1 MSGTSSDRAGSQS
14 SRDQSDT
21 GSGRPQQEEKL
32 ERSITGKLLFFYVLG
47 DVLGSGIYALIGVIA
62 LEVGGAFWMAFV
74 VGVTVAML
82 TGFAYAELIT
92 KYPQAAGAALY
103 VHKAFGNRILTFIV
117 TFCMLAA
124 SIAAAGALALVFG
137 GPYFQEFLDIPSKVT
152 AVVFIILLAL
162 LNFRGISESVKANLV
177 MSLIEVSGLLLI
189 LLIGAV
195 VLGSAEANL
204 SQPFEFNE
212 GNTALVILGGAAIAF
227 FAMTGFENA
236 ANVAGET
243 QNPSKVFPRA
253 LLGGMALAGLM
264 YLLVAFIASMVAPL
278 DDLAGSTSG
287 LLVVVKAGPIAVP
300 AMVFS

>member
-14 SRDQSDT
+14 PRDHSDA

-137 GPYFQEFLDIPSKVT
+137 GPYFRTPAHPADRRRRPRFRRGESQS
-152 AVVFIILLAL
+152 AVRVQ
-162 LNFRGISESVKANLV
+162 RGQHSV
-177 MSLIEVSGLLLI
+177 GDP
-189 LLIGAV
+189 GRRCHR
-195 VLGSAEANL
+195 VLR
-204 SQPFEFNE
+204 
-212 GNTALVILGGAAIAF
+212 
-227 FAMTGFENA
+227 MTGFENA

-300 AMVFS
+300 AMVFSAIALVAVTNTTLVALVAQIDSRGAVAGPDP

>member
-1 MSGTSSDRAGSQS
+1 MR
-14 SRDQSDT
+14 
-21 GSGRPQQEEKL
+21 
-32 ERSITGKLLFFYVLG
+32 
-47 DVLGSGIYALIGVIA
+47 
-62 LEVGGAFWMAFV
+62 
-74 VGVTVAML
+74 
-82 TGFAYAELIT
+82 
-92 KYPQAAGAALY
+92 
-103 VHKAFGNRILTFIV
+103 
-117 TFCMLAA
+117 
-124 SIAAAGALALVFG
+124 LVR
-137 GPYFQEFLDIPSKVT
+137 
-152 AVVFIILLAL
+152 VVFIILLAL
-162 LNFRGISESVKANLV
+162 LNFRGISESVKANLA

-195 VLGSAEANL
+195 VLGSGEANL

-278 DDLAGSTSG
+278 DDLAGSTSV

-300 AMVFS
+300 AMVFSVIALVAVTNTTLVALVAQIDSRGAVAGPDP